1 VSDIKHPDEVVR
13 VGLLGAGTVGA
24 EVLRLLG
31 LNKEDFAARVGATL
45 QVKKIVVRDASK
57 VRPGIDPALFTT
69 DPYEVI
75 NDPDIDVVVEVMG
88 GIDPA
93 HELLAAAMRNGKAV
107 VTANKALLAKHG
119 RELEQ
124 LSDEVNVDFYYEAA
138 VAGAIPII
146 RSLSESMVG
155 DWILRVMGIV
165 NGTTNYILTKMQ
177 ETGADFADALKE
189 AQALGYAE
197 ADPTADV
204 EGYDAAAKAAIL
216 GHLAFHTPVTDGDVF
231 REGITGITAVD
242 IQVAKSMD
250 MVIKLLAIAE
260 LTSENEISVRV
271 HPAMLAKTHPLA
283 SVRESFNAIFVEA
296 ESAGQLMFYGR
307 GAGGTPTAS
316 AVLGDIV
323 AIARNLMEDSV
334 ASSVS
339 DYNKFKVVDI
349 SQIHSRYVIRFEV
362 KDRPGVLAAIAST
375 FAKNDVSL
383 NTVDQNDVGED
394 AELIVMTHEATEAAL
409 SKTVAELSKMDIVK
423 SVASVIRVEGY
434 PS

>member
-1 VSDIKHPDEVVR
+1 
-13 VGLLGAGTVGA
+13 
-24 EVLRLLG
+24 
-31 LNKEDFAARVGATL
+31 
-45 QVKKIVVRDASK
+45 
-57 VRPGIDPALFTT
+57 
-69 DPYEVI
+69 
-75 NDPDIDVVVEVMG
+75 
-88 GIDPA
+88 
-93 HELLAAAMRNGKAV
+93 
-107 VTANKALLAKHG
+107 LAKHG